1 MRQIKFGE
9 EEDSTLT
16 DFGLMLRLVIPL
28 KSHSTGPEWHPSGA
42 ILEGRCF
49 VDAEKRQF
57 VKLKEMAEQQNDNK
71 DDKRRNVKEVAILF
85 FTENHLTRIFDNK
98 EDVGERRL
106 LGIYQ
111 M

>member
-1 MRQIKFGE
+1 MRQIKFGQ

-57 VKLKEMAEQQNDNK
+57 VKLKEIEQQNGND
-71 DDKRRNVKEVAILF
+71 DDKRNVKEVAILF